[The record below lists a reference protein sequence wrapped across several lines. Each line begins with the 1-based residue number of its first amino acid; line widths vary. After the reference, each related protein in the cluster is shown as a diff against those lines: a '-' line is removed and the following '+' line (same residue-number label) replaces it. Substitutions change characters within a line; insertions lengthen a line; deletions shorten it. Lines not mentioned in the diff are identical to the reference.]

1 MKKFK
6 VITVLGTRPEIIRLS
21 RIIDKFDKSFKH
33 ILVNTNQNY
42 DTNLNK
48 IFFKDLEIRKAN
60 YNLKIAGKSSIQTI
74 SKILVEVEK
83 IIQKERPDAFFV
95 LGDTNSSYSL
105 LVAKKYKI
113 PTFHYEAGNRCFDMR
128 VPEELNR
135 KLIDSISDINLT
147 YSENAKNF
155 LLSEGFPINRVLN
168 IGSPMKEVIK
178 YYENKIHLS
187 TILRKLKIEKNKY
200 FLFSFHREE
209 NLDDENNLRNFI
221 LLINK
226 IYNKYKI
233 PIIISTH
240 PRTRKKINLFIKKNK
255 TNKNILFLNP
265 LSFSDYNNLQ
275 LNSLLVLS
283 DSGTINEETAILK
296 FLSIN
301 LRENNERHEAME
313 ESITLMS
320 TLNLKIIFNQIEYLL
335 NNRSKNF
342 RINLVKD
349 YEIDNVSEKITRSI
363 LSYTPYVNR
372 EIWKKKEV

>member
-6 VITVLGTRPEIIRLS
+6 VVTVLGTRPEIIRLS
-21 RIIDKFDKSFKH
+21 RIIDKFDKSFTH

-42 DTNLNK
+42 DSNLNK

-60 YNLKIAGKSSIQTI
+60 YNLKVVGKTSIQTI
-74 SKILVEVEK
+74 SKILIEVEK
-83 IIQKERPDAFFV
+83 IIQKEKPDAFFV

-135 KLIDSISDINLT
+135 KLIDTISDINLT
-147 YSENAKNF
+147 YSVNAKNF
-155 LLSEGFPINRVLN
+155 LLNEGFPINRVLT

-178 YYENKIHLS
+178 HYEKKIFS
-187 TILRKLKIEKNKY
+187 SRILDKLKIKKNKY

-209 NLDDENNLRNFI
+209 NLDDESNLKNFT
-221 LLINK
+221 LLIEK
-226 IYNKYKI
+226 IYKKYKI
-233 PIIISTH
+233 PVIISTH
-240 PRTRKKINLFIKKNK
+240 PRTRKKINLFIKKTKN
-255 TNKNILFLNP
+255 NKNILFLNP

-283 DSGTINEETAILK
+283 DSGTINEETSILK

-301 LRENNERHEAME
+301 LRENTERHEAME
-313 ESITLMS
+313 ESVTLMS
-320 TLNLKIIFNQIEYLL
+320 TLNIKTIFNQIEYLL
-335 NNRSKNF
+335 SNVDKKF
-342 RINLVKD
+342 KINCVQE
-349 YEIDNVSEKITRSI
+349 YEVDNVSEKITRSI
-363 LSYTPYVNR
+363 ISYTPYVNR